1 MSDRKKPTD
10 YIEYLS
16 LGGEIAA
23 GIFIPILI
31 GYWLD
36 EYFESSPWLL
46 LLGCAVGIVNI
57 FILIFQLNDRLNKD
71 ND

>member
-1 MSDRKKPTD
+1 MSDEKNATD

-23 GIFIPILI
+23 GILVPIFI

-36 EYFESSPWLL
+36 EWLATSPWLL
-46 LLGCAVGIVNI
+46 LIGCLVGIINI
-57 FILIFQLNDRLNKD
+57 FILIFQLSDRLN
-71 ND
+71 N

>member
-1 MSDRKKPTD
+1 MKDRKKPTD
-10 YIEYLS
+10 YVEFLS

-23 GIFIPILI
+23 GILVPIFI

-36 EYFESSPWLL
+36 NYFETSPWLL
-46 LLGCAVGIVNI
+46 LVGCIVGIVNI

-71 ND
+71 

>member
-1 MSDRKKPTD
+1 MKDGKKTTD

-23 GIFIPILI
+23 GIAIPIFI

-36 EYFESSPWLL
+36 SYFDTSPWLL
-46 LLGCAVGIVNI
+46 LIGCVVGIVNI
-57 FILIFQLNDRLNKD
+57 FILIFQLSDRLNKE
-71 ND
+71 